1 MNPWELNEREINAP
15 PSNRELYISYDE
27 KDMVAKRAQKK
38 LVKWLDEAC
47 LYPDDKL
54 SDYEYNG
61 TPLEFDLCIG
71 DWKYLKRELGIE

>member
-38 LVKWLDEAC
+38 LVKWLDLNMSFDTER
-47 LYPDDKL
+47 
-54 SDYEYNG
+54 NVFFI
-61 TPLEFDLCIG
+61 TLEG
-71 DWKYLKRELGIE
+71 WQTLKKKMGIE

>member
-38 LVKWLDEAC
+38 LVEWIDGNMA
-47 LYPDDKL
+47 
-54 SDYEYNG
+54 YNENL
-61 TPLEFDLCIG
+61 TVYTITLEG
-71 DWKYLKRELGIE
+71 WQTLKKKMGIE